1 MPKMKSHGMAVAEAT
16 TDREAATEQTKK
28 STRNHEDNERVL
40 SNAINQ
46 INQTM

>member
-1 MPKMKSHGMAVAEAT
+1 MATTEAA

-28 STRNHEDNERVL
+28 SHEDNERVL

-46 INQTM
+46 TM